1 MLPVAGFAKVRH
13 LGASTR
19 LHKRLV
25 QASLSPFFTRQVL
38 HPSLHCVQVFGI
50 ALGSEF
56 PERADV

>member
-1 MLPVAGFAKVRH
+1 